1 MKKLIALLLAL
12 VMVIGL
18 VACGAKEEPKAD
30 APVADAPA
38 ADAPAADA
46 PAADEGYTIAMLPK
60 FKGENYFDGCY
71 VGAQKAADESDGI
84 YIPTDNTAASC
95 AETIGSVVGNTPV
108 IVGEEGIC
116 KGCGVA
122 TLSISYYDLGAKA
135 AEMAYEILVNGASP
149 AEMPIAYVSE
159 GITEKYN
166 AELAEKLNITIPEG
180 MVAIGE

>member
-1 MKKLIALLLAL
+1 MSLQPYLSKIHPADQQAMEDALA
-12 VMVIGL
+12 
-18 VACGAKEEPKAD
+18 EYT
-30 APVADAPA
+30 A
-38 ADAPAADA
+38 ADSNEVQAVVTKAVSECDV
-46 PAADEGYTIAMLPK
+46 L
-60 FKGENYFDGCY
+60 Y
-71 VGAQKAADESDGI
+71 V
-84 YIPTDNTAASC
+84 PTDNTMAN
-95 AETIGSVVGNTPV
+95 NTEIIKNVAVPAGVPV
-108 IVGEEGIC
+108 IAGEEGMC
-116 KGCGVA
+116 AGCGVA